1 MREKAEEILRFT
13 GLHEKMDFL
22 GTDITIADKKRLEVA
37 MALGTEPT
45 LLMLDEAMA
54 GLTPVELREM
64 IGLIRKV
71 RENGVTLIIVEHVME
86 AVMELSDRVIVINSG
101 RKIVEGSPK
110 DVVGTRKSSRP
121 TWEIATML
129 EIKNASVGYKG
140 GVLAVQDIS
149 FTVNKGEVVGL
160 IGSNGAGKSTILR
173 AISGLLR
180 LRAGEIHFNG
190 EALHAVPAYDIVR
203 RGIAMVPEGR
213 QLFGRL
219 SVIDNLLMG
228 AYAIDSKQRTQETL
242 ETVLALFPRLAERK
256 GQRADTLS
264 GGEQQQLA
272 IGRGLMSQPSLLM
285 LDEPSLGIM
294 PKLVSEI
301 FETIHEIAKKGL
313 TVLLVEQNVF
323 EALHISDRAYVLQTG
338 RIVLEGRGK
347 ELLQSDLVRQA
358 YLGM

>member
-1 MREKAEEILRFT
+1 
-13 GLHEKMDFL
+13 
-22 GTDITIADKKRLEVA
+22 
-37 MALGTEPT
+37 
-45 LLMLDEAMA
+45 
-54 GLTPVELREM
+54 
-64 IGLIRKV
+64 
-71 RENGVTLIIVEHVME
+71 
-86 AVMELSDRVIVINSG
+86 
-101 RKIVEGSPK
+101 
-110 DVVGTRKSSRP
+110 
-121 TWEIATML
+121 ML
-129 EIKNASVGYKG
+129 EIKNVSVGYKG

-149 FTVNKGEVVGL
+149 FTVNKGEVVSL
-160 IGSNGAGKSTILR
+160 IGSNGAGKSTVLR

-180 LRAGEIHFNG
+180 PRTGEILLNG
-190 EALHAVPAYDIVR
+190 EALHTVPPYDIVR
-203 RGIAMVPEGR
+203 RGVAMVPEGR

-228 AYAIDSKQRTQETL
+228 AYAIASKQRTQETL
-242 ETVLALFPRLAERK
+242 ETVLALFPQLAERK
-256 GQRADTLS
+256 GQRAETLS

-272 IGRGLMSQPSLLM
+272 IGRGLMSQPKLLM

-301 FETIHEIAKKGL
+301 FQTIHEVSKKGL

-338 RIVLEGRGK
+338 RIVLEGRGE